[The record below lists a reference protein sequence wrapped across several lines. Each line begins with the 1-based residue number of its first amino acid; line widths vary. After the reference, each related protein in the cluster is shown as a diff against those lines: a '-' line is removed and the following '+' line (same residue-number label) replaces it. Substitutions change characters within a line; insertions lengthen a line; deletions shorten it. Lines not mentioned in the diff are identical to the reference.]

1 MTQVRLLGPDS
12 IKPTS
17 ANLRNRTLHPTII
30 NLKKIAADK
39 KKEDNGD
46 KVKDDKANYV
56 KEDKAKEAKEAK
68 EVKEVKEVK
77 EAKEVKE
84 VKEAKEANEDKADKG
99 KDENEDKEKKG
110 GKMKNKNKDSV
121 KQKQSGVKFLKG
133 LRKPTDKAISKS
145 NNKRDSTRTA
155 KTTKI
160 DKSNPKSFEDFLK
173 CRVGK

>member
-39 KKEDNGD
+39 KKDNGD
-46 KVKDDKANYV
+46 KVKDNKSNDA
-56 KEDKAKEAKEAK
+56 KEDKAKEAVKEAVKEAKEAK
-68 EVKEVKEVK
+68 EVV
-77 EAKEVKE
+77 
-84 VKEAKEANEDKADKG
+84 KEANEDKADKG

-110 GKMKNKNKDSV
+110 GKMKNKNKGSV

-145 NNKRDSTRTA
+145 NNKRDATRTA
-155 KTTKI
+155 KATKI

-173 CRVGK
+173 FRVGK